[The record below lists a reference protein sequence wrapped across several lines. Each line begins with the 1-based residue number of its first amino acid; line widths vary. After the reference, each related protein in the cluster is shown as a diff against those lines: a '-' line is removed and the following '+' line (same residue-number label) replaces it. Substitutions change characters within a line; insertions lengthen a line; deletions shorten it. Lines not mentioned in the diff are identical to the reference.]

1 MIKDVVSLGLPVG
14 EVLAIRKNSIQGTGE
29 DSGKRIC
36 IVTGTHGDELEG
48 QYVTWQLNRILGN
61 HLDKLHGT
69 VDIYPANN
77 PMGISTIYRGI
88 PGYDLDMN
96 RMFPGSSHTTGFDYM
111 VKELYEDICGA
122 DLCVDIHA
130 SNIFLREIPQIRI
143 NEISK
148 EVLLPYAKTMN
159 MDFVWIHAA
168 ATVLESTLAYSLNE
182 AGTPTLVVEMGVGMR
197 ITQYYGN
204 QLIDGILATMKKM
217 GMWDGDEAPTK
228 PPIISTDGH
237 VGFINANESGLFL
250 PYIKHGMRVRNKEL
264 IGVVVDPL
272 DGAIKEELE
281 SPINGFIF
289 TLREYPVVYDGSLIA
304 RVLGGS
310 GNEAGSSF

>member
-14 EVLAIRKNSIQGTGE
+14 EKLAIRKNSIK
-29 DSGKRIC
+29 GKAGDEKRRVC

-48 QYVTWQLNRILGN
+48 QYVAWRLNRIFEKN
-61 HLDKLHGT
+61 IDKLHGS

-77 PMGISTIYRGI
+77 PLGISTIYRGM

-96 RMFPGSSHTTGFDYM
+96 RMFPGSEDSSGFDYM
-111 VKELYEDICGA
+111 VKKIHEDIVGA
-122 DLCVDIHA
+122 DLCIDIHA

-143 NEISK
+143 NELSA
-148 EVLLPYAKTMN
+148 EELLPYAKTMN
-159 MDFVWIHAA
+159 MDFVWIHSA
-168 ATVLESTLAYSLNE
+168 ATVLQSTLAYSLNE
-182 AGTPTLVVEMGVGMR
+182 LGTPTLVVEMGVGMR
-197 ITQYYGN
+197 ITEKYGN

-217 GMWDGDEAPTK
+217 GLWDGEEAPTK

-237 VGFINANESGLFL
+237 VGFINSDQAGLFL
-250 PYIKHGMRVRNKEL
+250 PYIKHGERVRKNEL
-264 IGVVVDPL
+264 IGVVADSL
-272 DGAIKEELE
+272 TGEIREEVR
-281 SPINGFIF
+281 SPISGLVF

-310 GNEAGSSF
+310 TDETRAAF

>member
-14 EVLAIRKNSIQGTGE
+14 EELIIRKNSIKGTGK
-29 DSGKRIC
+29 DNGKRIC

-48 QYVTWQLNRILGN
+48 QYVTWKLNRILKKN
-61 HLDKLHGT
+61 IDKLHGT

-77 PMGISTIYRGI
+77 PLGISTIYRGI

-96 RMFPGSSHTTGFDYM
+96 RMFPGNAHTTEFDYV
-111 VKELYEDICGA
+111 VKRIYEDICGA

-143 NEISK
+143 NEIST
-148 EVLLPYAKTMN
+148 EVLIPFAKTMN
-159 MDFVWIHAA
+159 MDFVWIHSS
-168 ATVLESTLAYSLNE
+168 ATVLQSTLAYSLNE

-197 ITQYYGN
+197 ITQDYGN
-204 QLIDGILATMKKM
+204 QLIDGLLATMKKM
-217 GMWDGDEAPTK
+217 GMWEGEEAPTK

-237 VGFINANESGLFL
+237 VGFVNADSSGLFL
-250 PYIKHGMRVRNKEL
+250 PYIKHGKRVRKKEL
-264 IGVVVDPL
+264 IGAVVDPL
-272 DGAIKEELE
+272 DGAVKEELE
-281 SPINGFIF
+281 SPINGFVF

-310 GNEAGSSF
+310 NNDTGSTF

>member
-14 EVLAIRKNSIQGTGE
+14 EELAICKNSIRGE
-29 DSGKRIC
+29 GKDSGKRIC

-48 QYVTWQLNRILGN
+48 QYVVWQLNRIFAEN
-61 HLDKLHGT
+61 MDKLHGI
-69 VDIYPANN
+69 VEMYPANN
-77 PMGISTIYRGI
+77 PLGISTIYRGM

-96 RMFPGSSHTTGFDYM
+96 RMFPGSEHTSGFDYV
-111 VKELYEDICGA
+111 VKRIYEDICGA
-122 DLCVDIHA
+122 DLCIDIHA

-143 NEISK
+143 NEVSVEK
-148 EVLLPYAKTMN
+148 LLPFAKSMN
-159 MDFVWIHAA
+159 MDFVWIHSS
-168 ATVLESTLAYSLNE
+168 ATVLQSTLAYSLNE

-217 GMWDGDEAPTK
+217 GMWDGEEAPTK
-228 PPIISTDGH
+228 PPIVSTDGH

-250 PYIKHGMRVRNKEL
+250 PYIKHGMRVRRKEL

-272 DGAIKEELE
+272 DGKIKEELE
-281 SPINGFIF
+281 SPLNGLIF
-289 TLREYPVVYDGSLIA
+289 TLREYPVVYNGSLIA

-310 GNEAGSSF
+310 ADETRSTF